1 MAYNPAG
8 TTSNLLD
15 RHANFAFFIERKFR
29 ASSPGLRICLSYM
42 SRKGFESFDASKRVM
57 KTDERSA
64 FDDDTD
70 DMILQLYSSY

>member
-1 MAYNPAG
+1 
-8 TTSNLLD
+8 
-15 RHANFAFFIERKFR
+15 
-29 ASSPGLRICLSYM
+29 M

-70 DMILQLYSSY
+70 EMILQLYSSY